1 MTNEDTNTASA
12 AGTATTATGTAAG
25 TAAGTGVLDA
35 PLAAVAAPHDK
46 GPKKQGKARRRTAKA
61 LAYLA
66 LISIGPL
73 VLAEPW
79 LLLPVAALVLAIS
92 LWD

>member
-1 MTNEDTNTASA
+1 MTSTDTNTA
-12 AGTATTATGTAAG
+12 TATSTGFVEAGPAA
-25 TAAGTGVLDA
+25 AAL
-35 PLAAVAAPHDK
+35 HDN
-46 GPKKQGKARRRTAKA
+46 GPKKKGKARRRTAKA
-61 LAYLA
+61 LAYFA
-66 LISIGPL
+66 LISTGLL

>member
-1 MTNEDTNTASA
+1 MTNTDMNS
-12 AGTATTATGTAAG
+12 ATGTA
-25 TAAGTGVLDA
+25 TGTGVLDA
-35 PLAAVAAPHDK
+35 ALAAAAPHDK
-46 GPKKQGKARRRTAKA
+46 DPKKKGKARRRTAKT

-66 LISIGPL
+66 LISTGLL